1 MAAIAER
8 AEPYRVE
15 LGRAEPFRIERDG
28 QALASA
34 SALYGAGEVS
44 CRAQP
49 GELTAERRYAGPC
62 VGAVIEGLFDYRSER
77 GEGLAAPGAIVFGNT
92 GEAFGCRHLA
102 LAGNRRAVIALDA
115 EALAEAANDCGLPGP
130 LFESTVAAPSR
141 RTAALYAVVRRAV
154 VGGLSEDGL
163 FELMGA
169 ALQVGH
175 DGKAPAALAEPAR
188 IMAVA
193 RHLDAAYEEPLT
205 LGEMAAMAGLSRFH
219 FVRSFRAVMGE
230 SPHQYLIAARLRA
243 AANRLLDTREPVTQ
257 IALDVGFNDLS
268 HFNATFRR
276 AFGAS
281 PGAWRK
287 AA

>member
-1 MAAIAER
+1 MATA
-8 AEPYRVE
+8 
-15 LGRAEPFRIERDG
+15 LRAEPFRIEANG

-34 SALYGAGEVS
+34 SALYGAGEAS

-49 GELTAERRYAGPC
+49 GELSAERRYAGPC

-102 LAGNRRAVIALDA
+102 AAGNRRAVIALDPD
-115 EALAEAANDCGLPGP
+115 ALAEAANDCGLPDP
-130 LFESTVAAPSR
+130 DFRTAVAAPSR
-141 RTAALYAVVRRAV
+141 RSAALYAEVRRAV
-154 VGGLSEDGL
+154 VGGLSEDSL

-169 ALQVGH
+169 ALQIGR
-175 DGKAPAALAEPAR
+175 GAKGPAALGDPTR

-193 RHLDAAYEEPLT
+193 RHLEAAYDEPLT

-243 AANRLLDTREPVTQ
+243 AANRLLDTREPVTL
-257 IALDVGFNDLS
+257 IALSVGFNDLS

>member
-1 MAAIAER
+1 MAT
-8 AEPYRVE
+8 VQ
-15 LGRAEPFRIERDG
+15 RAEPFRVERFRIEMGG

-34 SALYGAGEVS
+34 NGLYGAGEAS

-77 GEGLAAPGAIVFGNT
+77 GEGLAGPGAIVFGNA

-102 LAGNRRAVIALDA
+102 TAGNRRAVIALDPA
-115 EALAEAANDCGLPGP
+115 ALAEAANDCGLADPD
-130 LFESTVAAPSR
+130 FSTTVAAPSR
-141 RTAALYAVVRRAV
+141 RTAALYAGLRRAV

-163 FELMGA
+163 FELMGS
-169 ALQVGH
+169 ALQLGH
-175 DGKAPAALAEPAR
+175 GGKAPAALGEPAR

-193 RHLDAAYEEPLT
+193 RHLDAAYDEPLT

-243 AANRLLDTREPVTQ
+243 AANRLLDTREPVTL
-257 IALDVGFNDLS
+257 IALSVGFNDLS

-281 PGAWRK
+281 PGAWRR